1 MLKKYLWKKAIK
13 KACSAT
19 EGLENTFA
27 NYLTKSP
34 GVKRYF
40 RLLTKANTSNNL
52 YRNFVITI
60 AFELYMC
67 KRKEQKA
74 WSLAFAI
81 LDNWFDL
88 NKVDYQEIQNQ
99 VDPKELKNILSGT
112 QNVYREYFLLYDDPI
127 GKDLIRV
134 HFPYPFGK
142 LYVDVKANLSRGI
155 ESGFCEGVRE
165 AFSKQDQE
173 KEKEWS
179 LILRLPKE
187 VIDFC
192 DKFNTGQGNMYDT
205 PIDFRKFSSGYL
217 DGKCFGEQKRLQPA
231 RHASTI

>member
-19 EGLENTFA
+19 EGLEDTFA

-88 NKVDYQEIQNQ
+88 NKVDYQEIQN
-99 VDPKELKNILSGT
+99 
-112 QNVYREYFLLYDDPI
+112 
-127 GKDLIRV
+127 
-134 HFPYPFGK
+134 
-142 LYVDVKANLSRGI
+142 
-155 ESGFCEGVRE
+155 
-165 AFSKQDQE
+165 
-173 KEKEWS
+173 
-179 LILRLPKE
+179 
-187 VIDFC
+187 
-192 DKFNTGQGNMYDT
+192 
-205 PIDFRKFSSGYL
+205 
-217 DGKCFGEQKRLQPA
+217 
-231 RHASTI
+231 